1 MNVALA
7 LFVGLA
13 VGFVAGLFSIRW
25 ATRKTEEALR
35 EFDRSTSGAAVVDK
49 TGEGVIPS

>member
-1 MNVALA
+1 MTVALA

-25 ATRKTEEALR
+25 ATRKTEAALR
-35 EFDRSTSGAAVVDK
+35 EFERSTSGSGVVDE
-49 TGEGVIPS
+49 TGGGVIPS

>member
-1 MNVALA
+1 MIVALA

-25 ATRKTEEALR
+25 ATRTTEEALR
-35 EFDRSTSGAAVVDK
+35 EFERSASGSGVVDK
-49 TGEGVIPS
+49 TGGGVIPS